1 MVALVLDGTKAEEFA
16 LNVVEYL
23 ERQAVLKEA
32 EAKAN
37 ETKEAIKAYME
48 SEGLTEAEV
57 GQHIVK
63 LLEMTRETVNT
74 KIAKVVIPQKY
85 LTKDGVL
92 TTTTYKQ
99 LKVVSAKQPQ
109 FLVYALRCP
118 ALMLG
123 IFFTI
128 PKS

>member
-1 MVALVLDGTKAEEFA
+1 MVAPVLDGTKAEEFA

-23 ERQAVLKEA
+23 ERQAVLKAA

-37 ETKEAIKAYME
+37 ESKDAIKAYME

-57 GQHIVK
+57 GQHVVK
-63 LLEMTRETVNT
+63 LLEITRETVNT

-99 LKVVSAKQPQ
+99 LRVDSAK
-109 FLVYALRCP
+109 
-118 ALMLG
+118 
-123 IFFTI
+123 
-128 PKS
+128 

>member
-1 MVALVLDGTKAEEFA
+1 MVAVVTDGTKAEEFA

-23 ERQAVLKEA
+23 ERQAVIKAA

-37 ETKEAIKAYME
+37 ESKDAIKVYME
-48 SEGLTEAEV
+48 TEGLTEAEV

-63 LLEMTRETVNT
+63 LLEITRETVNT

-85 LTKDGVL
+85 LAKDGVL

-99 LKVVSAKQPQ
+99 LRVDSAK
-109 FLVYALRCP
+109 
-118 ALMLG
+118 
-123 IFFTI
+123 
-128 PKS
+128 K

>member
-1 MVALVLDGTKAEEFA
+1 MVAVVTDGTKAEEFA

-23 ERQAVLKEA
+23 ERQAILKEA

-37 ETKEAIKAYME
+37 ETKDAIKAYME

-57 GQHIVK
+57 GAHIVK
-63 LLEMTRETVNT
+63 LLEITRETVNT

-92 TTTTYKQ
+92 TTTTYNQ
-99 LKVVSAKQPQ
+99 LRVESAK
-109 FLVYALRCP
+109 
-118 ALMLG
+118 
-123 IFFTI
+123 
-128 PKS
+128 

>member
-1 MVALVLDGTKAEEFA
+1 MVAMVTDGAKVEEFA

-23 ERQAVLKEA
+23 ERQAILKKA

-37 ETKEAIKAYME
+37 ESKDAIKAYME

-63 LLEMTRETVNT
+63 LLEITRETVNT

-99 LKVVSAKQPQ
+99 LRVDSAK
-109 FLVYALRCP
+109 
-118 ALMLG
+118 
-123 IFFTI
+123 
-128 PKS
+128 

>member
-1 MVALVLDGTKAEEFA
+1 MVAVVMDGTKAEEFA

-32 EAKAN
+32 EAKAT
-37 ETKEAIKAYME
+37 ETKDAIKAYME

-63 LLEMTRETVNT
+63 LLEITRETVNT

-92 TTTTYKQ
+92 TTTTYNQ
-99 LKVVSAKQPQ
+99 LRVESAK
-109 FLVYALRCP
+109 
-118 ALMLG
+118 
-123 IFFTI
+123 
-128 PKS
+128 

>member
-1 MVALVLDGTKAEEFA
+1 MVAVVTDGTTAEEFA

-23 ERQAVLKEA
+23 ERQAVLKAA

-37 ETKEAIKAYME
+37 ESKDAIKVYME
-48 SEGLTEAEV
+48 TEGLTEAEV

-63 LLEMTRETVNT
+63 LLEITRETVNT

-99 LKVVSAKQPQ
+99 LRVDSAK
-109 FLVYALRCP
+109 
-118 ALMLG
+118 
-123 IFFTI
+123 
-128 PKS
+128 

>member
-1 MVALVLDGTKAEEFA
+1 MVAVVTDGTKAEEFA

-23 ERQAVLKEA
+23 ERQAVLKAA

-37 ETKEAIKAYME
+37 ESKDAIKVYME
-48 SEGLTEAEV
+48 TEGLTEAEV

-63 LLEMTRETVNT
+63 LLEITRETVNT

-85 LTKDGVL
+85 LAKDGVL

-99 LKVVSAKQPQ
+99 LRVDSAK
-109 FLVYALRCP
+109 
-118 ALMLG
+118 
-123 IFFTI
+123 
-128 PKS
+128 

>member
-1 MVALVLDGTKAEEFA
+1 MVAMVTDGAKVEEFA

-23 ERQAVLKEA
+23 ERQAILKKA

-37 ETKEAIKAYME
+37 ESKDAIKAYME

-63 LLEMTRETVNT
+63 LLEITRETVNT

-92 TTTTYKQ
+92 TTTTYNQ
-99 LKVVSAKQPQ
+99 LRVDSAK
-109 FLVYALRCP
+109 
-118 ALMLG
+118 
-123 IFFTI
+123 
-128 PKS
+128 

>member
-1 MVALVLDGTKAEEFA
+1 MVALTDGTKTEEFA

-37 ETKEAIKAYME
+37 ESKNAIKAYME

-57 GQHIVK
+57 GRHIVK
-63 LLEMTRETVNT
+63 LLEITRETVNT

-92 TTTTYKQ
+92 TTTTYNQ
-99 LKVVSAKQPQ
+99 LRVESAK
-109 FLVYALRCP
+109 
-118 ALMLG
+118 
-123 IFFTI
+123 
-128 PKS
+128 

>member
-1 MVALVLDGTKAEEFA
+1 MVAVVTDGTKAEEFA

-23 ERQAVLKEA
+23 ERQTVLKEA

-37 ETKEAIKAYME
+37 ETKDAIKAYME

-63 LLEMTRETVNT
+63 LLEITRETVNT

-92 TTTTYKQ
+92 TTTTYNQ
-99 LKVVSAKQPQ
+99 LRVESAK
-109 FLVYALRCP
+109 
-118 ALMLG
+118 
-123 IFFTI
+123 
-128 PKS
+128 

>member
-1 MVALVLDGTKAEEFA
+1 MVAIVTDGTKAEEFA

-23 ERQAVLKEA
+23 ERQAVLKAA

-37 ETKEAIKAYME
+37 ESKDAIKVYME
-48 SEGLTEAEV
+48 TEGLTEAEV

-63 LLEMTRETVNT
+63 LLEITRETVNT

-85 LTKDGVL
+85 LAKDGVL

-99 LKVVSAKQPQ
+99 LRVDSAK
-109 FLVYALRCP
+109 
-118 ALMLG
+118 
-123 IFFTI
+123 
-128 PKS
+128 K

>member
-1 MVALVLDGTKAEEFA
+1 MIAPVLDGTKAEEFA

-23 ERQAVLKEA
+23 ERQAVLKAA

-37 ETKEAIKAYME
+37 ESKDAIKAYME

-63 LLEMTRETVNT
+63 LLEITRETVNT

-99 LKVVSAKQPQ
+99 LRVDSAK
-109 FLVYALRCP
+109 
-118 ALMLG
+118 
-123 IFFTI
+123 
-128 PKS
+128 

>member
-1 MVALVLDGTKAEEFA
+1 MVTLTIDGTKIEEFA

-23 ERQAVLKEA
+23 ERQVAVKEA

-37 ETKEAIKAYME
+37 ESKDAIKAYME
-48 SEGLTEAEV
+48 AEGLTEAEV

-63 LLEMTRETVNT
+63 LLEITRETVNT

-85 LTKDGVL
+85 LNKDGVL

-99 LKVVSAKQPQ
+99 LRVDVAK
-109 FLVYALRCP
+109 
-118 ALMLG
+118 
-123 IFFTI
+123 
-128 PKS
+128 

>member
-1 MVALVLDGTKAEEFA
+1 MIAPVIDGTKAEEFA

-23 ERQAVLKEA
+23 ERQAVLKAA

-37 ETKEAIKAYME
+37 ESKDAIKAYME
-48 SEGLTEAEV
+48 TEGLTEAEV

-63 LLEMTRETVNT
+63 LLEITRETVNT

-99 LKVVSAKQPQ
+99 LRVDSAK
-109 FLVYALRCP
+109 
-118 ALMLG
+118 
-123 IFFTI
+123 
-128 PKS
+128 

>member
-1 MVALVLDGTKAEEFA
+1 MVALTDGTKTEEFA

-37 ETKEAIKAYME
+37 ESKNAIKAYME

-57 GQHIVK
+57 GRHIVK
-63 LLEMTRETVNT
+63 LLEITRETVNT

-85 LTKDGVL
+85 LGKDGVL
-92 TTTTYKQ
+92 TTTTYNQ
-99 LKVVSAKQPQ
+99 LRVELAK
-109 FLVYALRCP
+109 
-118 ALMLG
+118 
-123 IFFTI
+123 
-128 PKS
+128 

>member
-1 MVALVLDGTKAEEFA
+1 MVALTIDGTKIEEFA

-23 ERQAVLKEA
+23 ERQAAVKEA

-37 ETKEAIKAYME
+37 ESKDAIKAYME
-48 SEGLTEAEV
+48 AEGLTEAEV

-63 LLEMTRETVNT
+63 LLEITRETVNT

-85 LTKDGVL
+85 LNKDGVL

-99 LKVVSAKQPQ
+99 LRVDVTK
-109 FLVYALRCP
+109 
-118 ALMLG
+118 
-123 IFFTI
+123 
-128 PKS
+128 

>member
-1 MVALVLDGTKAEEFA
+1 MVAPVLDGTKAEEFA

-23 ERQAVLKEA
+23 ERQAVLKAA

-37 ETKEAIKAYME
+37 ESKDAIKVYME
-48 SEGLTEAEV
+48 TEGLTEAEV

-63 LLEMTRETVNT
+63 LLEITRETVNT

-85 LTKDGVL
+85 LAKDGVL

-99 LKVVSAKQPQ
+99 LRVDSAK
-109 FLVYALRCP
+109 
-118 ALMLG
+118 
-123 IFFTI
+123 
-128 PKS
+128 K

>member
-1 MVALVLDGTKAEEFA
+1 MVAVVTDGTKAEEFA

-23 ERQAVLKEA
+23 ERQAVLKAA

-37 ETKEAIKAYME
+37 ESKDAIKVYME
-48 SEGLTEAEV
+48 TEGLTEAEV

-63 LLEMTRETVNT
+63 LLEITRETVNT

-85 LTKDGVL
+85 LAKDGVL

-99 LKVVSAKQPQ
+99 LRVDSAK
-109 FLVYALRCP
+109 
-118 ALMLG
+118 
-123 IFFTI
+123 
-128 PKS
+128 K

>member
-1 MVALVLDGTKAEEFA
+1 MVALTDGTKTEEFA

-23 ERQAVLKEA
+23 KRQAVLKEA

-37 ETKEAIKAYME
+37 ESKDAIKAYME
-48 SEGLTEAEV
+48 SEGLTETEV
-57 GQHIVK
+57 GRHIVK
-63 LLEMTRETVNT
+63 LLEITRETVNT

-99 LKVVSAKQPQ
+99 LRVESAK
-109 FLVYALRCP
+109 
-118 ALMLG
+118 
-123 IFFTI
+123 
-128 PKS
+128 

>member
-1 MVALVLDGTKAEEFA
+1 MVAQMEQVIVGTVQEDFV

-23 ERQAVLKEA
+23 QRQEQIKQAQ
-32 EAKAN
+32 AKADVV
-37 ETKEAIKAYME
+37 KDAIKAYME

-63 LLEMTRETVNT
+63 LLEITRETVNT

-92 TTTTYKQ
+92 TTTTYNQ
-99 LKVVSAKQPQ
+99 LRVESAK
-109 FLVYALRCP
+109 
-118 ALMLG
+118 
-123 IFFTI
+123 
-128 PKS
+128 